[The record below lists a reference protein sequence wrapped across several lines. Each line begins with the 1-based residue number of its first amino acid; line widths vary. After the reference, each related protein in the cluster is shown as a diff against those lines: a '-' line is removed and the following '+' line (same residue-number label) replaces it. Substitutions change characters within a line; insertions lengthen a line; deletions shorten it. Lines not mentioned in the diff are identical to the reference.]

1 MKVNVIE
8 RSDRDTRSK
17 AVQAKYPR
25 ELIPFNATVTDKNL
39 VIDPTYDMD
48 VIEYWEDKFIK
59 RNIGYAIVECRKVTK
74 KKNEFLGWSIV
85 ADSIYNKDKENSE
98 NLH

>member
-1 MKVNVIE
+1 
-8 RSDRDTRSK
+8 
-17 AVQAKYPR
+17 
-25 ELIPFNATVTDKNL
+25 
-39 VIDPTYDMD
+39 MD

-98 NLH
+98 SLH